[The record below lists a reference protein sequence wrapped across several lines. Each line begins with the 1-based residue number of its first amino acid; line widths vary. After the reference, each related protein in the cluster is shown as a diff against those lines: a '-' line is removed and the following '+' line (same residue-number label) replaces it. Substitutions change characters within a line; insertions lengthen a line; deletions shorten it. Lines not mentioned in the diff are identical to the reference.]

1 MMYHLISTFA
11 AFAKQAMARSAC
23 PALICWPDGLRRVS
37 FLVWSLSLLWIAAW
51 TSSAHAQDCIID
63 SPSTLVLPPYDPTK
77 ATPPVAWQLKLRG
90 IRGCEARLQ
99 ISNIDAVGRVSL
111 AGGSGSERLQM
122 SLATQAN
129 GGAPLPPAPADVAVV
144 TLSPG
149 QEKTLLLWL
158 QIDASQWVGAGLYQR
173 TLALRILSASGQ
185 TLDMRETRLV
195 SEVLATAKAQF
206 SSVSGSGGRTARLDF
221 GELRQG
227 AQRSATL
234 DVLANTAHTLSIA
247 STGRSRLVNRQNPS
261 SRIAWLLRVNGQ
273 PVSLESGSTQLPFL
287 SQGRIRYVFEAQ
299 IGQVERV
306 LAGDYADDLL
316 ITITA
321 Q

>member
-1 MMYHLISTFA
+1 MMDRPVSEFDAI
-11 AFAKQAMARSAC
+11 AKQAMSRSRRAMRDR
-23 PALICWPDGLRRVS
+23 WPDSPRSMS
-37 FLVWSLSLLWIAAW
+37 FLVWALLLAW
-51 TSSAHAQDCIID
+51 MAGWSGSAQAQDCIVD
-63 SPSTLVLPPYDPTK
+63 SPSALVLPTYDPTK
-77 ATPPVAWQLKLRG
+77 APPPVAWQLKLRSV
-90 IRGCEARLQ
+90 RGCEAHLQ
-99 ISNIDAVGRVSL
+99 ISNIDATGRVSL
-111 AGGSGSERLQM
+111 AGGSRGEQLQM
-122 SLATQAN
+122 SLSTQAS
-129 GGAPLPPAPADVAVV
+129 GGTPLPPAPADFAV
-144 TLSPG
+144 LKLGPG
-149 QEKTLLLWL
+149 QETTLLLWL

-173 TLALRILSASGQ
+173 TLGLRLLGATGQ
-185 TLDMRETRLV
+185 TLDTRETRLV

-206 SSVSGSGGRTARLDF
+206 SSISGSGGRTARLDF

-234 DVLANTAHTLSIA
+234 EVLANTAHTLSIA

-261 SRIAWLLRVNGQ
+261 SSITWSLRVNGQ
-273 PVSLESGSTQLPFL
+273 PASLETGSTKLPFF

-299 IGQVERV
+299 IGQIERV